1 MRPIWAPRYLGSR
14 ANLGQSLRS
23 QSAVSCINIGPAEIL
38 FGDAVME
45 KFFNFGGAHGLK
57 RSFKEIFE
65 VPYMIEIGVL
75 GFGTE
80 SGRTMYC
87 FICSCRLDKKTT
99 LL

>member
-1 MRPIWAPRYLGSR
+1 
-14 ANLGQSLRS
+14 
-23 QSAVSCINIGPAEIL
+23 
-38 FGDAVME
+38 ME

-80 SGRTMYC
+80 SAKNHVLFHLFVQVGQKNH
-87 FICSCRLDKKTT
+87 SPLN
-99 LL
+99 